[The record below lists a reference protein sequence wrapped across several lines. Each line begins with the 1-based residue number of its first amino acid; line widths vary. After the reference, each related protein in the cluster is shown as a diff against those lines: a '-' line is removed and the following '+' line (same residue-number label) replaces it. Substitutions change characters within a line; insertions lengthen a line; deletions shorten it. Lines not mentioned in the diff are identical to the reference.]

1 MEERKIT
8 DLIVDALKY
17 DDYEFRINFVV
28 GGLICEEAND
38 TPEKEA
44 VNKKYIRKI
53 CEFCRDYSGDKKEFF
68 DHLHDTLKGYLDEQ

>member
-8 DLIVDALKY
+8 DLIIDALEY

-44 VNKKYIRKI
+44 ANKKYIREI
-53 CEFCRDYSGDKKEFF
+53 CEFSRDYSGDKKEFF
-68 DHLHDTLKGYLDEQ
+68 NHLYDTLKGYINE